1 MPPNKNNPISR
12 NMNTTALN
20 NFIISNQMYC
30 NYFNNFANCSAIYS
44 SKIPELSFYLQQ
56 AIGAVNGHL
65 TFLFVWE
72 TTSSMLSIS
81 EI

>member
-1 MPPNKNNPISR
+1 
-12 NMNTTALN
+12 MNTTALN

-30 NYFNNFANCSAIYS
+30 NYFNNSANCSAIYS
-44 SKIPELSFYLQQ
+44 SKNTG
-56 AIGAVNGHL
+56 AI
-65 TFLFVWE
+65 FLFATGNWCCKWSFNILFIWE